1 MIMNTL
7 KIITFPALLFISAS
21 GFAQTVTAWGGYII

>member
-1 MIMNTL
+1 MIMSIL
-7 KIITFPALLFISAS
+7 KIIAFPVLLFISVS